1 MKRHLF
7 IILVILGHLLSASGA
22 DTFPYPNFVCENSN
36 ASEKSRISEKMGQLR
51 SSLLERDSVMLSK
64 LLSDDLTYGHTNG
77 WIQSKEELIRSVVD
91 GQQEYS
97 SITVKGMTVRVYG
110 TTAIV
115 NLDGNASLK
124 FDGKPLE
131 LDMKV
136 LLVWVL
142 LDGEWKLVA
151 RQSVRNT

>member
-1 MKRHLF
+1 
-7 IILVILGHLLSASGA
+7 
-22 DTFPYPNFVCENSN
+22 
-36 ASEKSRISEKMGQLR
+36 MGQLR

-97 SITVKGMTVRVYG
+97 SINVKGMTVRVYG